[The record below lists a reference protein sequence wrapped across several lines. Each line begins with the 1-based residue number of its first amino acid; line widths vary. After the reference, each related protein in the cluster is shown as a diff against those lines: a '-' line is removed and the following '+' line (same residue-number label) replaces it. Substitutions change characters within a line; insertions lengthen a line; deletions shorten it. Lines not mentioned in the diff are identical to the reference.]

1 MGEIEQKENSS
12 EVFLNAR
19 VVKMATGFHKI
30 VYDETTK
37 IVNGLIEAITTR
49 NKNFKKQTEQ
59 IPVETHKVSTN

>member
-30 VYDETTK
+30 VYEVFTSYITK
-37 IVNGLIEAITTR
+37 Q
-49 NKNFKKQTEQ
+49 FSQ
-59 IPVETHKVSTN
+59 H